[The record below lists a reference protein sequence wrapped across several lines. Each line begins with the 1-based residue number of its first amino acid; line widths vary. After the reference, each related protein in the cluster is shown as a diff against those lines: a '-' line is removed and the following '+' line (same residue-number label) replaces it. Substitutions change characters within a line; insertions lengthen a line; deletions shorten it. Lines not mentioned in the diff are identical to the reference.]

1 MGMGFPEMSRE
12 DDRAHA
18 DAVRQLDDSV
28 EDQRRLLERRDD
40 ARETAE
46 ESDAKT
52 DLASARAR
60 VAARDAWLAWIER
73 GA

>member
-1 MGMGFPEMSRE
+1 MGFPEMSRE

-28 EDQRRLLERRDD
+28 EDQRRLTERCND
-40 ARETAE
+40 ARETAD
-46 ESDAKT
+46 ESDAEA

-60 VAARDAWLAWIER
+60 VAAREAWLSWIER